1 MIVATMKEVA
11 EKAGVSIATVSRVLN
26 LDTTLNVSE
35 ETKQR
40 IFETAEAM
48 QYTTHHKK
56 KEKRQLTIGI
66 AQWYTHDQELTDPY
80 YLALRLAVEKK
91 CDEEQ
96 VSFRRIAHYE
106 KDSDIR
112 GLDGIIAIG
121 KFGKEE
127 IEQLEAYNI
136 PITFVDSAPNDEKYD
151 AVVTDYRNGVW
162 KALTYLVEIN
172 HSAIGY
178 IGGEELVRGSIQPLM
193 DEREITYVQFMKE
206 QGNLNDAF
214 IYKGK
219 FTPEDGYLLMK
230 KSLENPNHPK
240 AYFVASDPM
249 AIGAYKAVAE
259 AGLEVGK
266 DISLIGFDDIYSAQF
281 LMPALTTIKVHT
293 EFMGKTAVETLQ
305 ERIRTQRALPKKILI
320 PTKLIVRESCCSE

>member
-1 MIVATMKEVA
+1 MATMKEVA

-56 KEKRQLTIGI
+56 KEKRQLSIGI
-66 AQWYTHDQELTDPY
+66 AQWYTHNQELTDPY

-96 VSFRRIAHYE
+96 ISFRRIAPYE
-106 KDSDIR
+106 KDSDIK

-121 KFGKEE
+121 KFGEEE
-127 IEQLEAYNI
+127 IERLEAYSI
-136 PITFVDSAPNDEKYD
+136 PITFVDSSPDDEKYD
-151 AVVTDYRNGVW
+151 AVMTDYRKGVW
-162 KALTYLVEIN
+162 KALSYLVEMK
-172 HSAIGY
+172 HSTIGY
-178 IGGEELVRGSIQPLM
+178 IGGEEFVGGSIEPLM
-193 DEREITYVQFMKE
+193 DEREATYIQFMKE
-206 QGNLNDAF
+206 QGNLNEAF
-214 IYKGK
+214 IYKGR

-230 KSLENPNHPK
+230 KSLENPAHPT

-259 AGLEVGK
+259 AGMEVGK
-266 DISLIGFDDIYSAQF
+266 DISLIGFDDIYSSQF

-305 ERIRTQRALPKKILI
+305 ERVRSQRVLPKKILI
-320 PTKLIVRESCCSE
+320 PTKLIVRESCCSQ